1 MKRSDYLLT
10 LFFTVVIGLSA
21 LPVLTYPLGRDQ
33 GEFATIAQA
42 ILDGKTVY
50 VDIWNPKPPA
60 IFYVYS
66 LFVDLFGNTARSV
79 RLIDFALLPLM
90 VIGIYWAG
98 LKLSTRAVAILAVIG
113 YGAYYFTTGFWS
125 LSQNDGIAM
134 LPMLYGLICMY
145 QATQV
150 RPYHWLWAGG
160 AGILAGCTFWFKYP
174 FALLVLGAALGML
187 PLQPTRRHFAVNLVA
202 LVGGGLLIVGG
213 GLWALQSKG
222 ALDAF
227 IESAQ
232 VTSSYT
238 RESYNFDDFLH
249 SPIWID
255 ARETLW
261 AHWRVLFVLTLL
273 AIPQLWFFRYKPEQ
287 KLWWPIWGWWTGAWG
302 VLLVQ
307 AKGYGYHWLPLLPP
321 MVLLAAQSWS
331 QIVEWLM
338 TRLPQPKQIHSYLAN
353 HALLKV
359 NSLVSLGLIIY
370 LAWTIWSPSWDYM
383 RGTESREDYYQNFV
397 GGEYSAAESQE
408 VVDYLNER
416 LVDGESLYIYG
427 FRVEIYYLSGL
438 RPATRFIFN
447 FPLIGEWYP
456 AEWRQENVD
465 VLWSAMPKYV
475 LILQADYMPWVT
487 SRDED
492 SNTLLQE
499 DTELNNWLIENYE
512 HDTQIGNFIIWRHKN
527 LQ

>member
-1 MKRSDYLLT
+1 MKRLDYLLII
-10 LFFTVVIGLSA
+10 LFTAVIGLSS

-79 RLIDFALLPLM
+79 RLIDFAILPFMTYGL
-90 VIGIYWAG
+90 YWLG
-98 LKLSTRAVAILAVIG
+98 LTLSTRSVSILAVIA
-113 YGAYYFTTGFWS
+113 YGAYYFTNGFWS

-134 LPMLYGLICMY
+134 LPMLYSLICMY
-145 QATQV
+145 LASNTKL
-150 RPYHWLWAGG
+150 YHWLWALS
-160 AGILAGCTFWFKYP
+160 AGILAGVTFWFKYP
-174 FALLVLGAALGML
+174 FALLVLGIGLGML
-187 PLQPTRRHFAVNLVA
+187 PLQPSRGHFLKNLTA
-202 LVGGGLLIVGG
+202 LIIGGLIVVVGGF
-213 GLWALQSKG
+213 WALESKG

-238 RESYNFDDFLH
+238 RESYNLDEFLH
-249 SPIWID
+249 SPIWIN
-255 ARETLW
+255 ARETRW
-261 AHWRVLFVLTLL
+261 AHWRILFVLTVL
-273 AIPQLWFFRYKPEQ
+273 AIPQIWIFRHQRTPKM
-287 KLWWPIWGWWTGAWG
+287 WWPIWGWWFGAWG

-307 AKGYGYHWLPLLPP
+307 AKGSGYHWLPLLPP

-331 QIVEWLM
+331 QIADWLITQLSQ
-338 TRLPQPKQIHSYLAN
+338 TRYNAYLGDN
-353 HALLKV
+353 PLLKV
-359 NSLVSLGLIIY
+359 NSLVSVGVIFYLI
-370 LAWTIWSPSWDYM
+370 WTIWSPSWDYM
-383 RGTESREDYYQNFV
+383 RGIESQNEYYQDFI
-397 GGEYSAAESQE
+397 GGEYSASESQQ
-408 VVDYLNER
+408 VVNYLDER

-427 FRVEIYYLSGL
+427 FRSEIYYLSGL
-438 RPATRFIFN
+438 RPATRFMFN

-456 AEWRQENVD
+456 EEWRQENVD

-475 LILQADYMPWVT
+475 LIMQADYMPWVT

-499 DTELNNWLIENYE
+499 DTELNNWLIANYE
-512 HDTQIGNFIIWRHKN
+512 RDTQIGNFIVWRHKD